1 MKKIKSLAP
10 FKTKAHSVISR
21 IPGEIIRIPDEDYE
35 EVKDKC
41 ELLDDTNRKKRAIS
55 KDLSGSEVED
65 NLDE

>member
-21 IPGEIIRIPDEDYE
+21 MSGEIINIPDEDYE

-41 ELLDDTNRKKRAIS
+41 EVLDDPGRKKRAVP
-55 KDLSGSEVED
+55 KDFSGSEIEDDVE
-65 NLDE
+65 E